1 MALSGTLI
9 SLGTL
14 IGIYGLLAIGLN
26 IKFGYA
32 GLLDFGHVVF
42 YLVGAYT
49 TALLVAPPAATQPGY
64 PTTVQYILGLN
75 WPWIPALLVATL
87 VTALLGMLVALPAI
101 RLREDYLAITLLGVS
116 AVGLRIFQTEQWLA
130 NGPDQLRGYGQP
142 FRDQFPLPSD
152 EITTVLLF
160 GLIVLLFWGVA
171 IYQLSKLDLMKERL
185 LERPIANGILA
196 VSSFGVGYLLAKR
209 GDATDSTHAAISVA
223 ASLLFSTILAAAI
236 TIWYDLGEA
245 VTVQLAVGALI
256 TAVLMTAVWKTIET
270 YGPRLAYPLLGSGIY
285 AVVAMALVDQGMTN
299 VALGVFLGGMSVF
312 IWVYAGL
319 LATEVFDDLGRV
331 ELALGFGGA
340 VAFLLTLT
348 PGFSSA
354 IEGPPA
360 LLATGILV
368 VVFGYGI
375 YQLARLWPIAGAKA
389 NFMSFLGVLSL
400 WLFMAYYFGQM
411 LFESDPPMAVAENIL
426 FLLNVGSDPLFS
438 FNYNRF
444 IFTGVLT
451 ALVLCYLLAEL
462 AVKSPYGRVLK
473 AIREDEDVAQ
483 TLGKNPF
490 FYKVQSMA
498 LGSGIAGLA
507 GGIWALNIQS
517 LSYRTGVPRLTFFI
531 FLVVI
536 IGGAANNRG
545 VILGA
550 VLYWGFVR
558 GTNEVASLFGA
569 GGSTVQSLRLMMIG
583 VLLIVILY
591 YRPDGIWGEQSQKME
606 VDKA

>member
-9 SLGTL
+9 ALGTL
-14 IGIYGLLAIGLN
+14 IGIYALLALGLN

-49 TALLVAPPAATQPGY
+49 AALLVAPPAETQPGY
-64 PTTVQYILGLN
+64 PTTIQYILGLS
-75 WPWIPALLVATL
+75 WPWIPALAAAAVVA
-87 VTALLGMLVALPAI
+87 AIFGMLVALPAI

-116 AVGLRIFQTEQWLA
+116 AVGLRVFQTEKWLA
-130 NGPDQLRGYGQP
+130 NGPDQLRGYEQP
-142 FRDQFPLPSD
+142 FRDLFPLPSD
-152 EITTVLLF
+152 ELSAVLLF
-160 GLIVLLFWGVA
+160 GLIVLLFWGTA
-171 IYQLSKLDLMKERL
+171 IYQLSKLGSMREPPS
-185 LERPIANGILA
+185 ERPLIHGVLA
-196 VSSFGVGYLLAKR
+196 VLTLGVGYLLAKR
-209 GDATDSTHAAISVA
+209 AQQETAAHAALSAA
-223 ASLLFSTILAAAI
+223 ASLLFSAIFAAAI
-236 TIWYDLGEA
+236 TTWYGLGGSM
-245 VTVQLAVGALI
+245 TVSLAVGTVIAGAM
-256 TAVLMTAVWKTIET
+256 AVAVWQAVRT
-270 YGPRLAYPLLGSGIY
+270 YGAGLAYALVGGSVF
-285 AVVAMALVDQGMTN
+285 AAVAMALVDQGMTD
-299 VALGVFLGGMSVF
+299 VALGVFLGGISVF

-319 LATEVFDDLGRV
+319 LVAEHFDAIGRTEV
-331 ELALGFGGA
+331 ALGFGAA

-348 PGFSSA
+348 PGFVSA
-354 IEGPPA
+354 VEGSPA
-360 LLATGILV
+360 LLATGVLMV
-368 VVFGYGI
+368 LFGYGL
-375 YQLARLWPIAGAKA
+375 YRLSRLWPVAGAEA
-389 NFMSFLGVLSL
+389 NYMSFVGIMSL
-400 WLFMAYYFGQM
+400 WLFIAYYFGQM
-411 LFESDPPMAVAENIL
+411 LFESDPALAVAENIL
-426 FLLNVGSDPLFS
+426 FLVNVGSDPLFT
-438 FNYNRF
+438 FNYSRF
-444 IFTGVLT
+444 IFTGVVT
-451 ALVLCYLLAEL
+451 ALVLCYLLTEL

-517 LSYRTGVPRLTFFI
+517 LSYRVGEPRLTFFI

-558 GTNEVASLFGA
+558 GTNEIAALFGA

-606 VDKA
+606 VNNP

>member
-75 WPWIPALLVATL
+75 LPWIPALLAATV

-152 EITTVLLF
+152 EISAVLLF
-160 GLIVLLFWGVA
+160 GLIVLLFWGIA
-171 IYQLSKLDLMKERL
+171 IYQLSKLAVMQAPIS
-185 LERPIANGILA
+185 ERPLLNGILA
-196 VSSFGVGYLLAKR
+196 ILSLGVGYLLAKQVEPEK
-209 GDATDSTHAAISVA
+209 STHPVPSVA

-236 TIWYDLGEA
+236 TIWYDLGGSM
-245 VTVQLAVGALI
+245 TLRLAIGTLI
-256 TAVLMTAVWKTIET
+256 TGVATVAVWQAIQT
-270 YGPRLAYPLLGSGIY
+270 YGHRVTYALLGGGTY
-285 AVVAMALVDQGMTN
+285 ALVGMALVAQGMTE
-299 VALGVFLGGMSVF
+299 VALGVFLGGISVF
-312 IWVYAGL
+312 SWVYGGL
-319 LATEVFDDLGRV
+319 LIAERFDDLGVAEVR
-331 ELALGFGGA
+331 LGFGGA
-340 VAFLLTLT
+340 VAFLLTLI
-348 PGFSSA
+348 PGFIS
-354 IEGPPA
+354 ILEGAPA
-360 LLATGILV
+360 LLITGVLVIL
-368 VVFGYGI
+368 FGYGI
-375 YQLARLWPIAGAKA
+375 YQLSRIWPIAGAEA
-389 NFMSFLGVLSL
+389 NFMGFLGVLSL
-400 WLFMAYYFGQM
+400 WLFIAYYFGQM
-411 LFESDPPMAVAENIL
+411 LFESDPWIAMAENIL
-426 FLLNVGSDPLFS
+426 FLVNIGSDPLFS

-517 LSYRTGVPRLTFFI
+517 LSYRTGEPRLTFFI

-550 VLYWGFVR
+550 VLYWAFVR
-558 GTNEVASLFGA
+558 GTNELASLFGT
-569 GGSTVQSLRLMMIG
+569 GGSTVQSLRLMLIG
-583 VLLIVILY
+583 VLLILILY
-591 YRPDGIWGEQSQKME
+591 YRPDGIWPEQNQQIE